1 MRRLSALILVLAMA
15 AVPASGQ
22 SAVPNGVPA
31 GAQEAKVIRVVDGD
45 TIEITG
51 GEKVRMIGV
60 NTPETVHPTKA
71 VEQYGKE
78 ASAFTKSR
86 LEGKNV
92 WIEYGVERT
101 DKYGRLLGYVW
112 LADGSMFNATLLRE
126 GYAQVY
132 TWPPNVKYVEQFV
145 QLQKEARE
153 AKRGLWADPSIAGAQ
168 GVTTK
173 WTTKTG
179 TFTVAA
185 RLSTLEP
192 KQNSGVTVYVVVTD
206 KNGKPIKAAEVSV
219 VVNYKSK
226 KTPYKG
232 SATNARGESTIT
244 FKIGRATVG
253 KAVPVDVSVKAKGKT
268 ETVRLSFTPK

>member
-1 MRRLSALILVLAMA
+1 MKRLSALILVLALVVSLALPA
-15 AVPASGQ
+15 AGQ
-22 SAVPNGVPA
+22 SNVPKGVPA

-45 TIEITG
+45 TIEIDS

-60 NTPETVHPTKA
+60 DTPETVHPTKA

-153 AKRGLWADPSIAGAQ
+153 AKRGLWADPSAGAQ
-168 GVTTK
+168 DITTK

-179 TFTVAA
+179 AFTVAA
-185 RLSTLEP
+185 RLSNTTP
-192 KQNSGVTVYVVVTD
+192 AQNSEITVYVVVTGKD
-206 KNGKPIKAAEVSV
+206 GKPIPEADVTV
-219 VVNYKSK
+219 VANFRI
-226 KTPYKG
+226 P
-232 SATNARGESTIT
+232 
-244 FKIGRATVG
+244 
-253 KAVPVDVSVKAKGKT
+253 P
-268 ETVRLSFTPK
+268 